1 MQSVGTAL
9 GTQPMPPVRP
19 FAGVGDQ
26 PARYI
31 GLRCPACKTDLAALP
46 YRSLAQP
53 LESIRCVRCF
63 AKLSAEDGI
72 WLALSEDRQKYL
84 ARFIHDYE
92 SVRKVEGRG
101 SDDPQF
107 YLSLP
112 FRDCTGRN
120 SWQWAI
126 RARTYKY
133 IVNKILPIVASG
145 ISGPL
150 RVLDLGAGN
159 GWFSYRLASLGHH
172 PVAVDLQTN
181 VFDGLRAAD
190 HYQHSLTTL
199 FPRFQADVDHLP
211 FADDQF
217 DCAVFNASFHYS
229 ENYDRTLAEAIRC
242 LRPGGTV
249 VIADSPSYS
258 REEYGLLMVEER
270 RKTFQERFGF
280 TSDGLH
286 SREYLTSDRLLYLGS
301 QHNVVWTTHQPWYG
315 FRWACRPML
324 AWIRRRREP
333 SQFRIYTAQVK
344 TA

>member
-1 MQSVGTAL
+1 MRSVGTAL
-9 GTQPMPPVRP
+9 GTEPMLQVRP
-19 FAGVGDQ
+19 LVGRGDQ
-26 PARYI
+26 SAQYI
-31 GLRCPACKTDLAALP
+31 GLRCPACKTDLSALP
-46 YRSLAQP
+46 YHSLAQS
-53 LESIRCVRCF
+53 LEPVRCARCF
-63 AKLSAEDGI
+63 SKLVPEDGI
-72 WLALSEDRQKYL
+72 WLALSQDRQKYL
-84 ARFIHDYE
+84 ARFIRDYE
-92 SVRKVEGRG
+92 SVRKAEGRG

-112 FRDCTGRN
+112 FRDCTARN

-126 RARTYKY
+126 RAHTYKY
-133 IVNKILPIVASG
+133 IASKILPVVVSD
-145 ISGPL
+145 ISVPL

-159 GWFSYRLASLGHH
+159 GWLSYRLASLGYQ

-181 VFDGLRAAD
+181 SFDGLGAAD

-258 REEYGLLMVEER
+258 REEFGLLMVEER
-270 RKTFQERFGF
+270 RTTFQKRFGI
-280 TSDGLH
+280 TSGGLH
-286 SREYLTSDRLLYLGS
+286 SREYLTRDRLLYLGS
-301 QHNVVWTTHQPWYG
+301 RHNLVWTTHQPWYG

>member
-9 GTQPMPPVRP
+9 GTQPMQQARP
-19 FAGVGDQ
+19 LVGRGGQSDG
-26 PARYI
+26 YI
-31 GLRCPACKTDLAALP
+31 GLRCPACEANLASLP
-46 YRSLAQP
+46 YRSLARSCEP
-53 LESIRCVRCF
+53 VRCAHCF
-63 AKLSAEDGI
+63 SKLAQEEGI
-72 WLALSEDRQKYL
+72 WRALSEDRQKYL
-84 ARFIHDYE
+84 ARFIYEYE
-92 SVRKVEGRG
+92 SVRKAEGRG
-101 SDDPQF
+101 SHDPQF
-107 YLSLP
+107 YLCLP

-133 IVNKILPIVASG
+133 IASELLPIIASG

-159 GWFSYRLASLGHH
+159 GWLSYRLAGLGYQ

-181 VFDGLRAAD
+181 SFDGLGAAD
-190 HYQHSLTTL
+190 HYQQSLPML
-199 FPRFQADVDHLP
+199 FPRFHADLDHLP
-211 FADDQF
+211 FTDSQF

-229 ENYDRTLAEAIRC
+229 ENYDRTLAETIRC

-258 REEYGLLMVEER
+258 GDEVGLLMVEER
-270 RKTFQERFGF
+270 RERFQKRFGF

-286 SREYLTSDRLLYLGS
+286 SREYLTRDRLLYLES
-301 QHNVVWTTHQPWYG
+301 RHNLAWTTHQPWYG